1 MAKVEITNVGL
12 ETLFL
17 LEAYMAEFI
26 SNPESLSEQL
36 VDIAADTLASHPE
49 SCPVC
54 PELET
59 IGIFDYLQLTVEHH
73 YKILYRY
80 DKSMN
85 TVFVTA
91 FMRTRQSAEKL
102 LVQYALLT

>member
-1 MAKVEITNVGL
+1 MAKVEITNVGF

-17 LEAYMAEFI
+17 LEQYLAEFI
-26 SNPESLSEQL
+26 SEPESLSDQL
-36 VDIAADTLASHPE
+36 VDIAADKIASHPE
-49 SCPVC
+49 SCPIC
-54 PELET
+54 PELEY
-59 IGIFDYLQLTVEHH
+59 IGIFDCLQLKINDH

-80 DKSMN
+80 DKSIN

>member
-1 MAKVEITNVGL
+1 MAKVEITNVGF

-17 LEAYMAEFI
+17 LEQYMAEFI

-36 VDIAADTLASHPE
+36 IDIAADKLASHPE

-54 PELET
+54 PELEY
-59 IGIFDYLQLTVEHH
+59 IGVFDYLQLTIDNH

-80 DKSMN
+80 DKQID
-85 TVFVTA
+85 TVFITA
-91 FMRTRQSAEKL
+91 FMRTKQSAEKL